1 MIIPQS
7 KKEYGSFNPNNWVGV
22 IENSHDDLKIGMY
35 KVRIIGLHDPD
46 TNKVPM
52 EDLPWAHAV
61 VPLSQGHTTSIARE
75 GEWVVG
81 YFLDP
86 DTLQYPVI
94 VGILPGIQSHNVV
107 NIVGTNTTRTSS
119 ALPGAVGFT
128 PQLTSEQ
135 AAKEP
140 VPPEG
145 VIQREIG
152 QPTTVP
158 LARGV
163 IENSSIE
170 VTNNNLDH
178 VCDFK
183 KKLRADIAM
192 AKMMTYKFVQE
203 IRNKIKA
210 FFAGL
215 SNGPMSTAIQ
225 TAIRQIKEVLKMVKK
240 AADFITDVA
249 TAISNFVK
257 YCNEILAYIAS
268 LPFKL
273 AQLLKDCVQEFTDA
287 LLEALSFDDPLAPA
301 GAKTT
306 FTEIKSLVSDATK
319 TAQSIQTAV
328 GATTGA
334 VAQAQSLAYNVK
346 SFGRI

>member
-1 MIIPQS
+1 MIVTQP
-7 KKEYGSFNPNNWVGV
+7 KKEYGTFNPNNWVGV

-52 EDLPWAHAV
+52 DDLPWAHAV

-86 DTLQYPVI
+86 ETLQYPVI
-94 VGILPGIQSHNVV
+94 VGILPGIQSHNVI
-107 NIVGTNTTRTSS
+107 NIVGTNTTKTSS
-119 ALPGAVGFT
+119 ALPGAVGFA

-135 AAKEP
+135 ASKEP
-140 VPPEG
+140 VPPNG
-145 VIQREIG
+145 VVQREVG

-158 LARGV
+158 LARG
-163 IENSSIE
+163 IIANSSIAL
-170 VTNNNLDH
+170 TNSNLEH

-192 AKMMTYKFVQE
+192 AKMMTYEFVQK

-210 FFAGL
+210 FFASL
-215 SNGPMSTAIQ
+215 SAGPMGTAVQ
-225 TAIRQIKEVLKMVKK
+225 TAIRQIKEVLKIIKK
-240 AADFITDVA
+240 AADFATDVA
-249 TAISNFVK
+249 KTIAEFIK

-268 LPFKL
+268 LPAKL
-273 AQLLKDCVQEFTDA
+273 AQLLAKCVQEFTDA
-287 LLEALSFDDPLAPA
+287 LTDVLSFDDPNVPS
-301 GAKTT
+301 GTKTT
-306 FTEIKSLVSDATK
+306 FSEIKSLVSEATK
-319 TAQSIQTAV
+319 TAESIQTAV
-328 GATTGA
+328 GATTQA
-334 VAQAQSLAYNVK
+334 VAQATALAYNAK